1 MTRSPYY
8 AATLLLSLFSCTCPA
23 AAQEGTPA
31 AKPAGLYER
40 VSAAIAR
47 RADLNDLG
55 KPPAEMRQV
64 NCMLGTWNIEATVDA
79 DPAKK
84 VDRGTSVVT
93 AVLGGVWL
101 QSADSYPSGTQD
113 LGMLSYNRVTRQWV
127 NASIDS
133 NGNAFTAYAPNWDG
147 DRIVFIAEN
156 IKVMGETVTLR
167 QVLTRHGRDE
177 FEIVNS
183 ERTGE
188 ATWAVL
194 DRYVYRRAGAKA
206 AK

>member
-1 MTRSPYY
+1 MTRSAYY
-8 AATLLLSLFSCTCPA
+8 AALLLWGLFSSAGSA
-23 AAQEGTPA
+23 AAQEG
-31 AKPAGLYER
+31 KPPSLYER
-40 VSAAIAR
+40 VSAALAKR
-47 RADLNDLG
+47 NDLNDLG

-64 NCMLGTWNIEATVDA
+64 NWMLGTWNIEATVEA

-101 QSADSYPSGTQD
+101 QSTDSYPSGTQD

-127 NASIDS
+127 NSSIDS

-183 ERTGE
+183 EKTGE

-194 DRYVYRRAGAKA
+194 DRYVYRRVGAKA